1 MALGEFGRIEKY
13 FKPLAANSLGALN
26 LADDAAVLPVSGMSG
41 LVVSTDAIVEGV
53 HFLSEDPADLVGR
66 KALRTNLSDLA
77 AMGACPWAYTMT
89 IALGTSAESEPES
102 WLSALTAGLASDQS
116 LYGIGLVGGDSVS
129 TFGPT
134 MLSITVFGK
143 VGENGLLRRSG
154 ALPGDD
160 IYVSGTIGDAHLGL
174 RILSGELIGDVNKLE
189 GANFV
194 SRYRLPE
201 PRVSLGIDITECANA
216 AMDISDGLVQ
226 DLGHL
231 CRASGVSA
239 VVKFDDVPLASAVKG
254 LLDAGTVSVEDLLA
268 GGDDYELLFSAP
280 VPAREHIARCAK
292 SAGVVVNRIGTC
304 CVGEGVSVLDSA
316 GRVVPMQRAGYRHA

>member
-1 MALGEFGRIEKY
+1 MTLGEFERIDKY
-13 FKPLAANSLGALN
+13 FRPLAVNSLGALN
-26 LADDAAVLPVSGMSG
+26 LADDAAVLPVSELSG

-53 HFLSEDPADLVGR
+53 HFLPDDPADLVGR

-89 IALGTSAESEPES
+89 LALGTSARVAPEA
-102 WLSALTAGLASDQS
+102 WLAALAAGLGSDQS
-116 LYGIGLVGGDSVS
+116 IYGIGLVGGDSVS
-129 TFGPT
+129 TRGPT
-134 MLSITVFGK
+134 ILSITVFGK
-143 VGENGLLRRSG
+143 VGAKGVLSRSG
-154 ALPGDD
+154 ASPGDD
-160 IYVSGTIGDAHLGL
+160 LYVSGTIGDAYVGL
-174 RILSGELIGDVNKLE
+174 KVLSGELVGSVGELE
-189 GANFV
+189 GADLI

-239 VVKFDDVPLASAVKG
+239 VVKFDDVPFSSSVRG
-254 LLDAGTVSVEDLLA
+254 LFEAGTVSVEDLLS

-280 VPAREHIARCAK
+280 NSAREQIARRANA
-292 SAGVVVNRIGTC
+292 AGVVVSRIGFC
-304 CVGEGVSVLDSA
+304 GAGEGVSILDSA
-316 GRVVPMQRAGYRHA
+316 EQVLSMRRVGYRHS